1 MTTPT
6 FDTDQKHEIL
16 YYLLLDKDIKFS
28 SSDTL
33 SGVFAKN
40 FEKYYNEKY
49 HAQRSVFQLKTSTS
63 KGGVRQII
71 KDNGLDKITLRNIT
85 IGPSEN
91 LSEEKKNSLI
101 NMAYRKAF
109 ISKNVDF
116 WTNLMALIPDM
127 KPAPKIRAGNANVT
141 PTTGGSDTIQSLGS
155 AKSTDLPKMVVNNF
169 GTKNSIMENYMIGN
183 IARSILP
190 YLWGKISDQELKRSV
205 KAQLEQGINR
215 TYFNTSDSETQ
226 KKKMIF
232 VKYLN
237 DNLKELDLRL

>member
-6 FDTDQKHEIL
+6 FDTEQKHEIL
-16 YYLLLDKDIKFS
+16 YYLLLDKDIKFD
-28 SSDTL
+28 SDAKL
-33 SGVFAKN
+33 NSAFANK

-63 KGGVRQII
+63 KGGVKQII

-85 IGPSEN
+85 IAPNEN

-116 WTNLMALIPDM
+116 WRSLMALIPGM
-127 KPAPKIRAGNANVT
+127 TPAPKIRAGTANVT
-141 PTTGGSDTIQSLGS
+141 PTTGGLDTIQYLGD
-155 AKSTDLPKMVVNNF
+155 AKPKDLPKMVLNNF
-169 GTKNSIMENYMIGN
+169 GTKNAIIENYMIGN
-183 IARSILP
+183 IARSVLP
-190 YLWGKISDQELKRSV
+190 YLWGKISDQELKRNV
-205 KAQLEQGINR
+205 KAQLEDKINKM
-215 TYFNTSDSETQ
+215 YFSSSDPETQ
-226 KKKMIF
+226 KKKIVF

-237 DNLKELDLRL
+237 ENLKELDLKL